1 MSHQLACVVV
11 VEEVGGVEVVGCVT
25 VDVELEAVDEVDE
38 AHDAITIE
46 SARTKVMAV
55 RMTFSFIFLLGCIWF
70 MDFLLRTS
78 RKLPFQNNRA

>member
-1 MSHQLACVVV
+1 MPNLSHQLACVVV
-11 VEEVGGVEVVGCVT
+11 VEEVGGAEVVGCVT

-55 RMTFSFIFLLGCIWF
+55 RMTFSFIFLLSY
-70 MDFLLRTS
+70 FLPEQRYS
-78 RKLPFQNNRA
+78 PEKFF